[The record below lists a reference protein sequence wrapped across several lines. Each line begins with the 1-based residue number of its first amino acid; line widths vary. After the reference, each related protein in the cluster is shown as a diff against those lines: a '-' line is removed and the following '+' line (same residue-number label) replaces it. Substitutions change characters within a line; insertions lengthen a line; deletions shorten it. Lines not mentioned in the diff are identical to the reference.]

1 MKKLVLIPLSVLA
14 VIAATLLLNS
24 ATLDNGTVASNCN
37 YTYENGNTTPHQSY
51 LPQLP
56 SELYFCG
63 EELPIDR
70 DDVRESI
77 DREIM
82 TNTFWHNNTMLMYKR
97 IGRYFPI
104 IEPILKQY
112 NVPNDIKYLCV
123 AESSLSPTIKSPAG
137 AVGLWQFIESTG
149 KEMGLEINDEVDERY
164 NIERSTRAACKFLLH
179 AYEKLGSWQLVAAS
193 YNGGMTRVLKNMQ
206 NQRQNKYYDIL
217 WSEETSRYVY
227 RIIALKLIL
236 ENPQQYGFNLTD
248 ADRYKP
254 YEVDTCYVDS
264 IIDDWVDFCEAKGIT
279 YKQLKTLNPWLRQTY
294 LHPKQGK
301 PYKVLLPKKN

>member
-1 MKKLVLIPLSVLA
+1 MKKLVLLPLSISA
-14 VIAATLLLNS
+14 IFIAALLLHS
-24 ATLDNGTVASNCN
+24 ATPDNGNAANTDV
-37 YTYENGNTTPHQSY
+37 EGNTAPHQSY

-56 SELYFCG
+56 DKLYFCG
-63 EELPIDR
+63 EELPMDR

-97 IGRYFPI
+97 IGRYFPV

-112 NVPNDIKYLCV
+112 NIPDDIKYLCV

-137 AVGLWQFIESTG
+137 AVGLWQILETTG
-149 KEMGLEINDEVDERY
+149 RELGLEINDEVDERY
-164 NIERSTRAACKFLLH
+164 SVERSTHAACKFLLH

-193 YNGGMTRVLKNMQ
+193 YNGGLTRVLKSIQ
-206 NQRQNKYYDIL
+206 TQRQNKYYDIL
-217 WSEETSRYVY
+217 WTEETARYVY

-254 YEVDTCYVDS
+254 YAVDTCDIS
-264 IIDDWVDFCEAKGIT
+264 TAITDWVDFCESKGIT

-294 LHPKQGK
+294 LRNSRSKT
-301 PYKVLLPKKN
+301 YKILLPKSN